1 MNEKDVPMIEQY
13 KADNAIIH
21 ASRIVR
27 DLKIIVAV
35 GAALVLLIVF
45 IFVSFYSNR
54 QKEFLNTIN
63 MLIPKTVEVA
73 NGETMEQLPPP

>member
-1 MNEKDVPMIEQY
+1 MDENGVPMVEQY

-27 DLKIIVAV
+27 DLKIIVSV
-35 GAALVLLIVF
+35 GAALILLIVF

-63 MLIPKTVEVA
+63 MLIPKTVEVE
-73 NGETMEQLPPP
+73 NGKTVEQLPPP

>member
-1 MNEKDVPMIEQY
+1 MNENGVPMVEQY

-21 ASRIVR
+21 ASRIVH
-27 DLKIIVAV
+27 DIKIIVTV
-35 GAALVLLIVF
+35 GAALILMIVF

-63 MLIPKTVEVA
+63 MLIPKSVEVA
-73 NGETMEQLPPP
+73 DGETVEQLPPP